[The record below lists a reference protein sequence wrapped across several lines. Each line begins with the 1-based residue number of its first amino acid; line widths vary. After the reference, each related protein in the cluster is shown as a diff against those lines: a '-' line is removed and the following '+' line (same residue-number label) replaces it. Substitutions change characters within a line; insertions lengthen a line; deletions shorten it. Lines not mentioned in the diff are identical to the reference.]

1 MIPPPPPKRRAA
13 PPPPPKRTKN
23 KATAVPF
30 PPPEPEGPPPISPD
44 LTRFELEAAVWIHG
58 GYPQVPWPDAVRNL
72 LRKCR
77 ETSLGQINAA
87 AIHILDTRLP
97 VDCDLTFDR
106 QANVVERITNA
117 ATATDEPIL
126 NQPIKGLFRR

>member
-13 PPPPPKRTKN
+13 PPPPPKHTKAN
-23 KATAVPF
+23 ATSVPF

-77 ETSLGQINAA
+77 ETSLGQINSA
-87 AIHILDTRLP
+87 AIHILDTWLP
-97 VDCDLTFDR
+97 ADCDLTFDR
-106 QANVVERITNA
+106 QANIVERITNA